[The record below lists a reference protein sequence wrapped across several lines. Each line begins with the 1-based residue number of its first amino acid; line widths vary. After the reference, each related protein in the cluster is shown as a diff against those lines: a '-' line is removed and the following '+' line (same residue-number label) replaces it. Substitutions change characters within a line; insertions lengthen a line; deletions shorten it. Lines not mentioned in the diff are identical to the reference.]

1 MKNFKLILFI
11 ALIAFSSCSSN
22 DDSET
27 TPGVQEIKATLNL
40 SALSSLSG
48 NDATSL
54 ITFNGVPAA
63 QHTTEALVGDE
74 IVYIIDTDDPSTV
87 IRYTEYRYASGDDN
101 LWGSLESVHDGT
113 GWLVGLKVNED
124 AELENECKFDMQFQ
138 LEVNGV
144 LQTNKTY
151 LIDPKIKIRSKRPSN
166 NVR

>member
-1 MKNFKLILFI
+1 MKKFKLLFLV

-27 TPGVQEIKATLNL
+27 TPGVQEIKATIDLN
-40 SALSSLSG
+40 ALSNLSG

-63 QHTTEALVGDE
+63 QHITDALVGDE
-74 IVYIIDTDDPSTV
+74 VLYIIDTDDASTV

-113 GWLVGLKVNED
+113 GWLVGLKVSEG
-124 AELENECKFDMQFQ
+124 AELENEVKFDMQFQ

-151 LIDPKIKIRSKRPSN
+151 LIDPKIKIRAKRSSN